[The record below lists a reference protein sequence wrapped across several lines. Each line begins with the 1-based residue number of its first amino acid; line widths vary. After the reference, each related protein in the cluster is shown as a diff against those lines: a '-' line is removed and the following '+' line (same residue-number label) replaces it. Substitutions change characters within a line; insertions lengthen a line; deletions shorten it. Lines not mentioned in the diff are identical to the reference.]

1 MSRSKELELKL
12 SSIRSRLNALSG
24 KDELSDEERSESDKL
39 QKEHP
44 DVESR
49 YRSALIAEEEEAEK
63 REQEVIVNDPPEHRE
78 RVELR
83 SRASLVNYVTSAIR
97 GRAVTGAEAELMAA
111 AGVDGIPL
119 ELWDTAPVT
128 EARRAVLR
136 SQYEKRAATPA
147 PATVGVNLDVLQP
160 AVFAPSILPRLGVD
174 MPRVESG
181 TYATGTVTMNQ
192 TAGSYAKGVDS
203 VAAAGAFTVQT
214 ATPKRISARL
224 ELRIEDIAAVG
235 QANFESVLR
244 ENLSLALSD
253 ELDDQA
259 LNGVGGNSGADL
271 IGLFERLTSP
281 TTTPTTAADFDDF
294 VSSFADQVDG
304 LWATRT
310 ADVSIVVGPATYQL
324 SAKTFR
330 DIATADL
337 GNTAFSDY
345 AMSMY
350 GAWWTNR
357 RMPAPASNYQQ
368 AIVYR
373 SGRMTMPMTMRTACA
388 PHWGYLTI
396 DDLYSGSASGTR
408 FFTSHVLLGDVL
420 LVQPDAYA
428 QVQYRVA

>member
-12 SSIRSRLNALSG
+12 SSIRSRLNALSS
-24 KDELSDEERSESDKL
+24 KDSLSDEERSESETL

-147 PATVGVNLDVLQP
+147 PAT
-160 AVFAPSILPRLGVD
+160 
-174 MPRVESG
+174 
-181 TYATGTVTMNQ
+181 
-192 TAGSYAKGVDS
+192 
-203 VAAAGAFTVQT
+203 
-214 ATPKRISARL
+214 
-224 ELRIEDIAAVG
+224 
-235 QANFESVLR
+235 
-244 ENLSLALSD
+244 
-253 ELDDQA
+253 
-259 LNGVGGNSGADL
+259 
-271 IGLFERLTSP
+271 
-281 TTTPTTAADFDDF
+281 
-294 VSSFADQVDG
+294 
-304 LWATRT
+304 ATRT

>member
-1 MSRSKELELKL
+1 M
-12 SSIRSRLNALSG
+12 
-24 KDELSDEERSESDKL
+24 
-39 QKEHP
+39 
-44 DVESR
+44 
-49 YRSALIAEEEEAEK
+49 
-63 REQEVIVNDPPEHRE
+63 IVNDPPEHRE

-136 SQYEKRAATPA
+136 SQYEKASRHPRRRRRSASTW
-147 PATVGVNLDVLQP
+147 TFLQP
-160 AVFAPSILPRLGVD
+160 AVFRAVDPATSGRRYAASRKRHVCDGDRHHESDRWQLRQGASIRWRPPGRSRCRPPPR
-174 MPRVESG
+174 
-181 TYATGTVTMNQ
+181 
-192 TAGSYAKGVDS
+192 
-203 VAAAGAFTVQT
+203 
-214 ATPKRISARL
+214 KRISARL

-259 LNGVGGNSGADL
+259 LNGAGGNSGADL

-294 VSSFADQVDG
+294 VASFADQVDG

-396 DDLYSGSASGTR
+396 DDIYSGSASGTR